1 MARKRASQRPG
12 KRTGKATGKWKA
24 VAKRKP
30 AKRKPAKRKP
40 ARKKPAKRK
49 PAKRKPARKKPARKR
64 KLAKRKPRLTRASG
78 GERAIPRKLADSD
91 QQIETLRHHVSE
103 RCVSIAS
110 SIDTIPP
117 EMIPAEMRDRW
128 LRGLRQAAVALVP
141 VIERLAGG
149 PTTEA

>member
-1 MARKRASQRPG
+1 MARKRAIRRPA
-12 KRTGKATGKWKA
+12 KKTRKATGKPKA
-24 VAKRKP
+24 VATKKPPKRKP
-30 AKRKPAKRKP
+30 P
-40 ARKKPAKRK
+40 RKKPANKRQS
-49 PAKRKPARKKPARKR
+49 AKRQV
-64 KLAKRKPRLTRASG
+64 RLTRATG
-78 GERAIPRKLADSD
+78 GEQAIPRKLQDTD

-103 RCVSIAS
+103 QCVSIAS

-117 EMIPAEMRDRW
+117 EMILTEMRDRW